1 MRIRLSVFI
10 LLFICSNQLLFSQE
24 VKPEIVLTDA
34 DWTKYA
40 QVELLTS
47 IFLTQKEEEL
57 KSWVKAKEEL
67 GGGARFNQIKGVWGN
82 SKKEISLGLT
92 EKERAA
98 YQEYL
103 SIQEASQ
110 KMVTSYQADLI
121 RDEKVLGLELY
132 ELLSKA
138 IRDNPSLKEKLVQ
151 EVARLKKK
159 AK

>member
-1 MRIRLSVFI
+1 MQIRLP
-10 LLFICSNQLLFSQE
+10 LLIFLFLCSRQLVFSQD

-40 QVELLTS
+40 QVEVLTS
-47 IFLTQKEEEL
+47 TFLTQKEEEL
-57 KSWVKAKEEL
+57 KIWVKAKQEL

-82 SKKEISLGLT
+82 AKKETGIELT

-98 YQEYL
+98 YREYL
-103 SIQEASQ
+103 SVQDSLQ
-110 KMVTSYQADLI
+110 KMVVTYQAGLI
-121 RDEKVLGLELY
+121 RDEKILGLELF
-132 ELLSKA
+132 EHISKA

>member
-103 SIQEASQ
+103 SVQEASQ

-132 ELLSKA
+132 EQLSKA
-138 IRDNPSLKEKLVQ
+138 VRDNPSLKEKLVQ

>member
-57 KSWVKAKEEL
+57 KSWVKAKEEF

-92 EKERAA
+92 EKERAT

-103 SIQEASQ
+103 SVQEASQ

>member
-67 GGGARFNQIKGVWGN
+67 RGGARFNQIKGVWGN

-132 ELLSKA
+132 EQLSKA

>member
-103 SIQEASQ
+103 SVQEASQ

>member
-1 MRIRLSVFI
+1 MRIRFSVFI
-10 LLFICSNQLLFSQE
+10 FLFICSNQLLFSQE

-40 QVELLTS
+40 QIEVLTAA
-47 IFLTQKEEEL
+47 FLTQKEDEL
-57 KSWVKAKEEL
+57 KTWVKDKVEL
-67 GGGARFNQIKGVWGN
+67 GGGARFNQIKSVWGN
-82 SKKEISLGLT
+82 SKTEIGIALT

-103 SIQEASQ
+103 SLQGAFQ
-110 KMVTSYQADLI
+110 KMVITYQAELI
-121 RDEKVLGLELY
+121 RNEKVLGLELY

-138 IRDNPSLKEKLVQ
+138 IRDDPSLKEKLVQ

>member
-103 SIQEASQ
+103 SVQEASQ

-132 ELLSKA
+132 EQLSKA

>member
-1 MRIRLSVFI
+1 MQIRLP
-10 LLFICSNQLLFSQE
+10 LLIFLFLCSRQLVFSQD

-40 QVELLTS
+40 QVEVLTS
-47 IFLTQKEEEL
+47 TFLTQKEEEL
-57 KSWVKAKEEL
+57 KIWVKSKQEL

-82 SKKEISLGLT
+82 AKKETGIELT

-98 YQEYL
+98 YREYL
-103 SIQEASQ
+103 SVQDSLQ
-110 KMVTSYQADLI
+110 KMVVTYQAGLI
-121 RDEKVLGLELY
+121 RDEKILGLELF
-132 ELLSKA
+132 EHISKA

-151 EVARLKKK
+151 EVVRLKKK

>member
-47 IFLTQKEEEL
+47 IFLTQKEEVL

-103 SIQEASQ
+103 SVQEASQ

-132 ELLSKA
+132 EQLSKA

>member
-34 DWTKYA
+34 DWTKFA

-103 SIQEASQ
+103 SVQEASQ